1 MALDPLTAGID
12 AVSNIGSALIKHF
25 FPDPTQAAAAEQ
37 KLAELKMSGDLA
49 VLTGQL
55 EINKVEASNTNLFVS
70 GWRPFIGWVCG
81 VGLAYHYL
89 IYPILVALF
98 PHIIPLDAGDL
109 IALVG
114 TMLGMGGLR
123 TYEKKQG
130 VA

>member
-25 FPDPTQAAAAEQ
+25 FPDAAQQAAAEQ
-37 KLAELKMSGDLA
+37 KLAELKLNGDLQIIAGQNA
-49 VLTGQL
+49 VNL
-55 EINKVEASNTNLFVS
+55 EEAKNTNLFVS
-70 GWRPFIGWVCG
+70 GWRPFIGWICG

-89 IYPILVALF
+89 VYPLLVALI
-98 PHIIPLDAGDL
+98 PHILPLDVGDL
-109 IALVG
+109 IALVA

-123 TYEKKQG
+123 SWDKKNG